1 MDSENDIEG
10 AAEKLARDEGW
21 SKVKALSTLHSKY
34 QSENRL
40 EEAVIVRRL
49 IDKEESKAQSDTGF
63 YAARQETT
71 KKPRTPP
78 SKKMY
83 RSN

>member
-1 MDSENDIEG
+1 MDSENDIEE

-21 SKVKALSTLHSKY
+21 SKVKSLSTLHSKY

-63 YAARQETT
+63 YAASPEL
-71 KKPRTPP
+71 
-78 SKKMY
+78 
-83 RSN
+83 

>member
-10 AAEKLARDEGW
+10 AAEKFARDEGW

-40 EEAVIVRRL
+40 EEAGIVRRL
-49 IDKEESKAQSDTGF
+49 INKEESKAQSDTGF
-63 YAARQETT
+63 
-71 KKPRTPP
+71 
-78 SKKMY
+78 
-83 RSN
+83 